1 MLSTGKVPYITQRGN
16 SAACFENINE
26 TKSLHGSLNCSF
38 SHFFRYPPI
47 SVVHILINILAGL
60 LIRKKTMQNNGL

>member
-26 TKSLHGSLNCSF
+26 TKSLHGSFKLFFFTFLQVPSYF
-38 SHFFRYPPI
+38 SCAHFNKYPGRPFD
-47 SVVHILINILAGL
+47 
-60 LIRKKTMQNNGL
+60 